1 FSSEPVATSLDDL
14 PEEVQEFAGSII
26 SLDAPRHTR
35 LRRIAAR
42 VFTPRM
48 VTDMT
53 AAVGEIA
60 ERIVDDLED
69 ARTCDFVETVAAPMP
84 MRVMRLILGV
94 PEELEKDLFNLTDM
108 ILAAGDPE
116 YSEVAGGGR
125 AETLVRKYRQL
136 HALMHQLAE
145 ERRQDPRDDL
155 ITRLINANV
164 DGDHLTRDELGKF
177 FTLLI
182 VAGAETA
189 RNALSHALALL
200 TEHPEQRSTLLGDL
214 PGRLPG
220 AVEEVIRYATPTT
233 WMRRTL
239 VRPAELSGNV
249 YQPGDRVVMFYNSAN
264 RDAAVFDAPDRFDIT
279 RDPNPHLG
287 FGGPGPHWC
296 LGAHLARHEI
306 TIMLKELLTR
316 LPNVHVSGPA
326 VRQRS
331 SFSNGIKELPC
342 SF

>member
-1 FSSEPVATSLDDL
+1 MADHHPDRQPSQHRPTPGRPTRRARALTPPTSRKPPDRQHRPGLR
-14 PEEVQEFAGSII
+14 PAH
-26 SLDAPRHTR
+26 PRHH
-35 LRRIAAR
+35 
-42 VFTPRM
+42 
-48 VTDMT
+48 
-53 AAVGEIA
+53 
-60 ERIVDDLED
+60 
-69 ARTCDFVETVAAPMP
+69 RT
-84 MRVMRLILGV
+84 
-94 PEELEKDLFNLTDM
+94 LT
-108 ILAAGDPE
+108 
-116 YSEVAGGGR
+116 
-125 AETLVRKYRQL
+125 VRKYRQL